1 MGWEISGEQYDRLVS
16 REGEERGNVHTQVTH
31 GEEGG
36 GGVRAGVGVGAW
48 AGVGEEGVGVGAVLS
63 STQ

>member
-1 MGWEISGEQYDRLVS
+1 MEWGISGGQYDRLVS
-16 REGEERGNVHTQVTH
+16 REGEERGNVHTHVTH

-36 GGVRAGVGVGAW
+36 GGVGVGAGAGVG
-48 AGVGEEGVGVGAVLS
+48 EGVGVGAVLV